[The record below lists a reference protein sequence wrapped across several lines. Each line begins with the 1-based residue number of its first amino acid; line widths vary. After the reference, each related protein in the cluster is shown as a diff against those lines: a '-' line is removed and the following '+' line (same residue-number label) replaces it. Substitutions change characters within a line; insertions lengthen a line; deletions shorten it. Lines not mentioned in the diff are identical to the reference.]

1 MTQNTQFRTALMTDL
16 PAIIALLADDQL
28 GAAREE
34 LRDPLPQ
41 SYRDAFNA
49 ITTDPRQTLIV
60 GEDAGIIV
68 ACLQLTFIPGL
79 SHKGAWRAQI
89 ESVRVSAARRGHG
102 IGDALMRYA
111 LDLARRQGCR
121 TAQLTTDKTRN
132 DAHRFY
138 SRLGFVASHEGMKLK
153 L

>member
-1 MTQNTQFRTALMTDL
+1 MAQNTRFRTALIVDL
-16 PAIIALLADDQL
+16 PAIIALLADDPL

-41 SYRDAFNA
+41 SYRDAFAA
-49 ITTDPRQTLIV
+49 IISDPRQTLIV
-60 GEDAGIIV
+60 GDDAGAIV

-89 ESVRVSAARRGHG
+89 ESVRVGAAYRGRG
-102 IGDALMRYA
+102 IGNALIEYA
-111 LDLARRQGCR
+111 LNLARQRGCR
-121 TAQLTTDKTRN
+121 TAQLTTDKTRI
-132 DAHRFY
+132 DSHRFY

>member
-1 MTQNTQFRTALMTDL
+1 MTRFRNALITDL

-28 GAAREE
+28 GAARED

-41 SYRDAFNA
+41 SYRDAFAA
-49 ITTDPRQTLIV
+49 ITSDPRQTLIV
-60 GEDAGIIV
+60 GEEAGIIV

-89 ESVRVSAARRGHG
+89 ESVRVSAACRGRG
-102 IGDALMRYA
+102 IGDALMRHA
-111 LDLARRQGCR
+111 LDLARQQGCR
-121 TAQLTTDKTRN
+121 TAQLTTDKTRAN
-132 DAHRFY
+132 AHRFY
-138 SRLGFVASHEGMKLK
+138 SRLGFVPSHEGMKLK

>member
-1 MTQNTQFRTALMTDL
+1 MTQNTQFRTAVITDL
-16 PAIIALLADDQL
+16 PAIIGLLADDPL
-28 GAAREE
+28 GATREE

-41 SYRDAFNA
+41 SYRDAFAA
-49 ITTDPRQTLIV
+49 ITSDPRQTLIV
-60 GEDAGIIV
+60 GENAGAIV

-89 ESVRVSAARRGHG
+89 ESVRVSAAHRNRG
-102 IGDALMRYA
+102 IGDTLIRYA

-121 TAQLTTDKTRN
+121 TAQLTTDKTRA

-138 SRLGFVASHEGMKLK
+138 SRLGFVTSHEGMKLK

>member
-1 MTQNTQFRTALMTDL
+1 MTDL
-16 PAIIALLADDQL
+16 PALIALLADDQL

-41 SYRDAFNA
+41 SYHDAFAA
-49 ITTDPRQTLIV
+49 ITNDPRQTLIV
-60 GEDAGIIV
+60 GEKAGTIV
-68 ACLQLTFIPGL
+68 ACLQLTLIPGL

-89 ESVRVSAARRGHG
+89 ESVRVSAAHRGSG
-102 IGDALMRYA
+102 IGYALMRYA
-111 LDLARRQGCR
+111 LDLARQQGCR
-121 TAQLTTDKTRN
+121 TAQLTTDKTRT

>member
-1 MTQNTQFRTALMTDL
+1 MTKTIQFRTALITDL
-16 PAIIALLADDQL
+16 PAIIALLADDKL
-28 GAAREE
+28 GAARED

-41 SYRDAFNA
+41 SYRDAFAA

-60 GEDAGIIV
+60 GEDSATVV

-89 ESVRVSAARRGHG
+89 ESVRVSAPCRGRG
-102 IGDALMRYA
+102 FGEALIKYA
-111 LDLARRQGCR
+111 LSLARQRGCR
-121 TAQLTTDKTRN
+121 TAQLTTDKMRT

-138 SRLGFVASHEGMKLK
+138 SRLGFTATHEGMKLV

>member
-1 MTQNTQFRTALMTDL
+1 MTQTIRFRAAFITDL
-16 PAIIALLADDQL
+16 PAIVALLADDKL
-28 GAAREE
+28 GAARED

-41 SYRDAFNA
+41 SYHDAFAA
-49 ITTDPRQTLIV
+49 ITTDPRQNLIV
-60 GEDAGIIV
+60 GEDTGTIV

-89 ESVRVSAARRGHG
+89 ESVRVSATCRGRG
-102 IGDALMRYA
+102 IGEALMKYA
-111 LDLARRQGCR
+111 LNLARQRGCR
-121 TAQLTTDKTRN
+121 TAQLTTDKTRA

-138 SRLGFVASHEGMKLK
+138 SRLGFIASHEGMKLV